1 MNPWEGG
8 FSMPNPA
15 FDAKLE
21 QMTDESLAVRAR
33 GGDDG
38 AMALLTARMVPLVKM
53 LAVKYGGGAMEPEDL
68 AQEGMFGFL
77 AAVHGFDEKNG
88 VPFRSYAGVC
98 IANRIRS
105 AVRAGARLKN
115 IPLNS
120 YISLSDDSVMLSE
133 TQPNPEDL
141 VIARD
146 EVVRLDDLM
155 ARRLSKFERRVI
167 QLYLGGRSYEDIAAR
182 LGSTAKSV
190 DNALQ
195 RVRRKL
201 RFMAEG

>member
-1 MNPWEGG
+1 
-8 FSMPNPA
+8 
-15 FDAKLE
+15 
-21 QMTDESLAVRAR
+21 
-33 GGDDG
+33 
-38 AMALLTARMVPLVKM
+38 
-53 LAVKYGGGAMEPEDL
+53 MEPEDL

-77 AAVHGFDEKNG
+77 AAVHGFDEKSG

-146 EVVRLDDLM
+146 EAVRLDDLM
-155 ARRLSKFERRVI
+155 ARRLSKFERSVI

>member
-1 MNPWEGG
+1 
-8 FSMPNPA
+8 MPDPA
-15 FDAKLE
+15 FNAKLE
-21 QMTDESLAVRAR
+21 QMADEMLAVRACS
-33 GGDDG
+33 GDSG
-38 AMALLTARMVPLVKM
+38 AMALLTARMVPLVKT
-53 LAVKYGGGAMEPEDL
+53 LAAKYGGGAMEPEDL
-68 AQEGMFGFL
+68 AQEGMLGFL
-77 AAVHGFDEKNG
+77 AAVHGYDEKSG

-120 YISLSDDSVMLSE
+120 YISLNDDSIALPQ

-146 EVVRLDDLM
+146 EAVRFDAIM
-155 ARRLSKFERRVI
+155 ASRLSHYERSVI
-167 QLYLGGRSYEDIAAR
+167 QLDLGGRSYEDIAAR
-182 LGSTAKSV
+182 LGATAKSV

>member
-1 MNPWEGG
+1 
-8 FSMPNPA
+8 MPNPA

-21 QMTDESLAVRAR
+21 QMTDESLAARAR

-38 AMALLTARMVPLVKM
+38 AMALLTARMVPLVKT

-77 AAVHGFDEKNG
+77 AAVHGFDEKSG

-155 ARRLSKFERRVI
+155 VRKLSKFERSVI

>member
-1 MNPWEGG
+1 
-8 FSMPNPA
+8 MPNPA

>member
-1 MNPWEGG
+1 M
-8 FSMPNPA
+8 
-15 FDAKLE
+15 
-21 QMTDESLAVRAR
+21 
-33 GGDDG
+33 
-38 AMALLTARMVPLVKM
+38 
-53 LAVKYGGGAMEPEDL
+53 
-68 AQEGMFGFL
+68 GFL
-77 AAVHGFDEKNG
+77 AAVHGYDEESG

-120 YISLSDDSVMLSE
+120 YISLNDDSVALPQ
-133 TQPNPEDL
+133 TQLNPEDL

-146 EVVRLDDLM
+146 EVVRLDTIM
-155 ARRLSKFERRVI
+155 ASRLSQYERSVI

>member
-1 MNPWEGG
+1 
-8 FSMPNPA
+8 MPNPA
-15 FDAKLE
+15 CNAELE
-21 QMTDESLAVRAR
+21 QMTDELLAVRAR

-38 AMALLTARMVPLVKM
+38 AMALLTARLVPLVKM
-53 LAVKYGGGAMEPEDL
+53 LAARYGGGAMEPEDL

-77 AAVHGFDEKNG
+77 AAVHGFDAESG

-105 AVRAGARLKN
+105 AVRAGTRLKN

-120 YISLSDDSVMLSE
+120 YISLSDDSVSLSE
-133 TQPNPEDL
+133 MQPNPEDL
-141 VIARD
+141 VIAR
-146 EVVRLDDLM
+146 EEAVRLDGLM
-155 ARRLSKFERRVI
+155 ARRLSRFERSVI

>member
-1 MNPWEGG
+1 
-8 FSMPNPA
+8 MPNPA
-15 FDAKLE
+15 CNAKLE
-21 QMTDESLAVRAR
+21 QMTDESLAVSAR

-38 AMALLTARMVPLVKM
+38 AMALLAARMAPMVKT
-53 LAVKYGGGAMEPEDL
+53 LAVKFSGGPMEPEDL

-77 AAVHGFDEKNG
+77 AAVHGFDESSG

-120 YISLSDDSVMLSE
+120 YISLSDDSVTLSE

-141 VIARD
+141 VIAQD
-146 EVVRLDDLM
+146 EAARLERLM
-155 ARRLSKFERRVI
+155 ARRLSKFERSVI
-167 QLYLGGRSYEDIAAR
+167 RLYLGGRGYDDIAAR

-201 RFMAEG
+201 RFMAER

>member
-1 MNPWEGG
+1 
-8 FSMPNPA
+8 MPNPA
-15 FDAKLE
+15 CNADLE

-33 GGDDG
+33 SGDDG
-38 AMALLTARMVPLVKM
+38 AMALLATRLVPMVKT
-53 LAVKYGGGAMEPEDL
+53 LAAKYGGGAMEPEDL

-77 AAVHGFDEKNG
+77 AAVHGFNEESG

-105 AVRAGARLKN
+105 AVRAGTRLKN

-120 YISLSDDSVMLSE
+120 YVSLSDNSVTLLE
-133 TQPNPEDL
+133 PQPNPEDL

-146 EVVRLDDLM
+146 EAARLDRLL
-155 ARRLSKFERRVI
+155 ACRLSKFERSVI
-167 QLYLGGRSYEDIAAR
+167 QLYLGGRSYEDISAR

>member
-1 MNPWEGG
+1 
-8 FSMPNPA
+8 MPDPA
-15 FDAKLE
+15 FNAKLE
-21 QMTDESLAVRAR
+21 QMADELLAVRAR
-33 GGDDG
+33 SGDSG
-38 AMALLTARMVPLVKM
+38 AMAFLTARMVPLVKT
-53 LAVKYGGGAMEPEDL
+53 LAARYGGGAMEPEDL
-68 AQEGMFGFL
+68 AQEGRLGFR
-77 AAVHGFDEKNG
+77 AAVHGSDEESG
-88 VPFRSYAGVC
+88 VPIRSYAGVC
-98 IANRIRS
+98 IAIRVRS

-120 YISLSDDSVMLSE
+120 YISLNDDSVALPQ
-133 TQPNPEDL
+133 TQLNPEDL

-146 EVVRLDDLM
+146 EVVRLDTIM
-155 ARRLSKFERRVI
+155 ASRLSQYERSVI

>member
-1 MNPWEGG
+1 
-8 FSMPNPA
+8 MPNPA

-38 AMALLTARMVPLVKM
+38 AMALLTARMVRLVKT

-77 AAVHGFDEKNG
+77 AAVHGFDEKSG

-155 ARRLSKFERRVI
+155 VRKLSKFERSVI